1 MCCRRPDGGGGGGG
15 GVRGGLGGIARYRRG
30 NTQSMG
36 GDVQPRRPRASVEGF
51 GAGYPSESSLGPG
64 PAVVA
69 GRMRCVEGEMHTR
82 TAGVL
87 SSKLGARVR
96 ATKAASNSAH
106 GQPRATNPL
115 TKKSNNNRDRTAH
128 GFLYLP

>member
-1 MCCRRPDGGGGGGG
+1 MDSQIQNSSWPSAAAKYFR
-15 GVRGGLGGIARYRRG
+15 VVAREHTLVAPG
-30 NTQSMG
+30 THCQCPAATFA
-36 GDVQPRRPRASVEGF
+36 D
-51 GAGYPSESSLGPG
+51 SSCELL
-64 PAVVA
+64 VA

>member
-1 MCCRRPDGGGGGGG
+1 
-15 GVRGGLGGIARYRRG
+15 
-30 NTQSMG
+30 MG

-51 GAGYPSESSLGPG
+51 GAGFPSESPLGPG

-69 GRMRCVEGEMHTR
+69 GRMRCVEGEMRTR

-96 ATKAASNSAH
+96 AAKATTRN
-106 GQPRATNPL
+106 
-115 TKKSNNNRDRTAH
+115 KSTDKER
-128 GFLYLP
+128 P

>member
-1 MCCRRPDGGGGGGG
+1 
-15 GVRGGLGGIARYRRG
+15 
-30 NTQSMG
+30 MG

-51 GAGYPSESSLGPG
+51 GAGFPSESPLGPG